1 MGIFKRMKDMTKASV
16 NEVLDKM
23 EDPVVMLNQYLR
35 DMESEIHQAEVTVA
49 KQMANERRMKQRL
62 DDSVRNAA
70 ERESKAEAAVR
81 AEQEDLARKLL
92 EEKLYF
98 DQKVNEYLDLHAEA
112 KSQAE
117 QLMTQLHG
125 MKEEFYQLRNKRNEL
140 ASRAQLAKAQKQ
152 MAQMSSN
159 HSIDSGTAS
168 RGFSR
173 MEEKIMQMEAEA
185 DVLRTPYGSFNHTG
199 SSTPVNAADLEK
211 RMKVDEQLLALKNKL
226 NGGSSA
232 PASKAGEDKAE

>member
-1 MGIFKRMKDMTKASV
+1 MGIFKRMKDMTKASM

-35 DMESEIHQAEVTVA
+35 DMESEIHAAEVTVA

-62 DDSVRNAA
+62 EDSVRNAA
-70 ERESKAEAAVR
+70 DRESKAEAALR
-81 AEQEDLARKLL
+81 AGQEELARKLL

-98 DQKVNEYLDLHAEA
+98 DQKVTEYLDLHAQA
-112 KSQAE
+112 KEQAAE
-117 QLMTQLHG
+117 LMNQLHG

-152 MAQMSSN
+152 MAQLSSN
-159 HSIDSGTAS
+159 NSIDSGTAS
-168 RGFSR
+168 RGFNR

-185 DVLRTPYGSFNHTG
+185 DVLRTPYGFRAG
-199 SSTPVNAADLEK
+199 SGTTPTSTVDLEK
-211 RMKVDEQLLALKNKL
+211 RMKVDEQLEALKSKMNS
-226 NGGSSA
+226 NNA
-232 PASKAGEDKAE
+232 PAAPEQE

>member
-1 MGIFKRMKDMTKASV
+1 MGIFKRMKDMTVASL

-49 KQMANERRMKQRL
+49 KQMANERRLKQRL
-62 DDSVRNAA
+62 EDSVRNAA
-70 ERESKAEAAVR
+70 DRESKAEAALR
-81 AEQEDLARKLL
+81 AGQEELTRKLL

-98 DQKVNEYLDLHAEA
+98 DQKVTEYINLHAQA
-112 KSQAE
+112 KTQAE
-117 QLMTQLHG
+117 ELLQQLHG

-152 MAQMSSN
+152 MSQISSN

-168 RGFSR
+168 RGFNR
-173 MEEKIMQMEAEA
+173 MEEKILQLEAEA
-185 DVLRTPYGSFNHTG
+185 DVLRTPYSYTG
-199 SSTPVNAADLEK
+199 SAGSTVNSADLEK
-211 RMKVDEQLLALKNKL
+211 RMKVDEQLAALKNKL
-226 NGGSSA
+226 GSS
-232 PASKAGEDKAE
+232 STSNSETQE